1 MIAIIVNGEPV
12 EVEENTRIRYLL
24 KELGITSERLAVEI
38 NKEAIPRSNILGT
51 ILKEGDVLE
60 VYEVKEVKQTLS

>member
-12 EVEENTRIRYLL
+12 EVEENTRIRSLL

-38 NKEAIPRSNILGT
+38 NKEVIPRSNILET

-60 VYEVKEVKQTLS
+60 IVKAIGGG

>member
-12 EVEENTRIRYLL
+12 EVEENTRIRSLL

-38 NKEAIPRSNILGT
+38 NKEVIPRSNILGT

-60 VYEVKEVKQTLS
+60 IVKAIGGG